1 MGLRTLRLCG
11 ALVMCLC
18 IATPVR
24 AQEGSGD
31 PTYDAS
37 GRAIEQAAVY
47 IEDVTPAEVNLG
59 EPFTVT
65 ARIEAPIG
73 WELVSVRPH
82 GNRYVE
88 LLDDEV
94 DASANDGVVRVRA
107 TMVVYRTGTYL
118 VEGLAALLIRP
129 DATQVPALSDP
140 FEVRVRSA
148 IVNEAD
154 PQPAPSG
161 PPMQVMTRNLL
172 PMQLGAAAMVLL
184 LALSGWLSWARW
196 QRSRVPPPP
205 PPPPR
210 PAWEVAL
217 ERLDGLETS
226 GLLERG
232 DHVEF
237 HLSLSAILRQF
248 VGGFY
253 GFSAVESTTPE
264 IRAELARRRAQVG
277 EHEAALL
284 PLLSDMDLVKFAR
297 YTPPVDQSR
306 ALMRATRGV
315 VLDISA
321 SARARSDASETD
333 DVPAPPEPDDASTVP
348 PPGGA
353 P

>member
-1 MGLRTLRLCG
+1 MAVRTTSLCL
-11 ALVMCLC
+11 ALLMWLSS
-18 IATPVR
+18 APPAY
-24 AQEGSGD
+24 AQEGSGA
-31 PTYDAS
+31 PVYDAS
-37 GRAIEQAAVY
+37 GRVVEQAAVY
-47 IEDVTPAEVNLG
+47 IEDVAPAEVNLG
-59 EPFTVT
+59 EPFVVT

-82 GNRYVE
+82 GNRFVE
-88 LLDDEV
+88 LLEDEV
-94 DASANDGVVRVRA
+94 DASATDGTVRVRA

-118 VEGLAALLIRP
+118 VEGLAALLVRP

-140 FEVRVRSA
+140 FEIRVRSA
-148 IVNEAD
+148 IVNESD
-154 PQPAPSG
+154 PQPTPSG

-172 PMQLGAAAMVLL
+172 PLQLGAAAAAVL
-184 LALSGWLSWARW
+184 LALSGWLGWTRW

-226 GLLERG
+226 GMLERG
-232 DHVEF
+232 DHVDF
-237 HLSLSAILRQF
+237 HLSLSAILRGF

-264 IRAELARRRAQVG
+264 IRAELSKRRTQVG

-306 ALMRATRGV
+306 ALLRATRAV

-321 SARARSDASETD
+321 SERARTD
-333 DVPAPPEPDDASTVP
+333 EDEAEAVPAPPEPDDAGVIA